1 MEKEQRITNMMR
13 ESLSGSTSLA
23 VQRLQEELKKMNI
36 EKNQKDQNLVQL
48 QSERDE
54 LIAKYRALKQKI
66 RLYKEHKEKK
76 ENDLQEYFAR
86 QMEAK
91 ETYYSGRMQEM
102 KDKIVALWA
111 TTKQEYV
118 NEVLEIKRMY
128 SRSALPLVTEPTT
141 EPPMPSPRSILPT
154 PSPVQQ
160 DENDPL
166 SFLNIE
172 TVKSD
177 IKSRLKMPNSMDRM
191 PFTQVQHQNI

>member
-1 MEKEQRITNMMR
+1 MR
-13 ESLSGSTSLA
+13 LFIYL
-23 VQRLQEELKKMNI
+23 
-36 EKNQKDQNLVQL
+36 
-48 QSERDE
+48 
-54 LIAKYRALKQKI
+54 
-66 RLYKEHKEKK
+66 
-76 ENDLQEYFAR
+76 FF
-86 QMEAK
+86 
-91 ETYYSGRMQEM
+91 YSGRMQEM

-128 SRSALPLVTEPTT
+128 SRSALPLVTEQIT

>member
-1 MEKEQRITNMMR
+1 
-13 ESLSGSTSLA
+13 
-23 VQRLQEELKKMNI
+23 
-36 EKNQKDQNLVQL
+36 
-48 QSERDE
+48 
-54 LIAKYRALKQKI
+54 
-66 RLYKEHKEKK
+66 
-76 ENDLQEYFAR
+76 
-86 QMEAK
+86 
-91 ETYYSGRMQEM
+91 MQEM

-128 SRSALPLVTEPTT
+128 SRSALPLVTEPIT

-177 IKSRLKMPNSMDRM
+177 IESRLKMPNSMDRM